1 MCSFHQA
8 LILIEVPS
16 REGSQTEL
24 QSTPSFHVMKP
35 ERSEKQEQLFRRLQ
49 DSLSS
54 KITETMAKEETAEKK
69 EERSRSVSPS
79 STISSSGEAC
89 GEYVVNPTESGEED
103 VRPEE
108 ESGQSSII

>member
-1 MCSFHQA
+1 M
-8 LILIEVPS
+8 LIEVPS

-24 QSTPSFHVMKP
+24 QGTLSFHVIKP
-35 ERSEKQEQLFRRLQ
+35 ERSENQEQVFPQLQ

-89 GEYVVNPTESGEED
+89 REYVVNPTESGEED
-103 VRPEE
+103 IRPEE
-108 ESGQSSII
+108 ESGQTSII